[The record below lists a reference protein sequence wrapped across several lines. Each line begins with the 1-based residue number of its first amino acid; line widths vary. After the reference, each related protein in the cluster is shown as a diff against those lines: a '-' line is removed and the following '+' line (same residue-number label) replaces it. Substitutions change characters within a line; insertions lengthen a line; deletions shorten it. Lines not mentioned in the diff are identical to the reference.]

1 MSQARPKL
9 AIFADHNVPESAARA
24 FEAAGH
30 KVRRLRGVLP
40 TDAPDGLVG
49 ATAAAAGEIL
59 VTHDKDFRQATKRA
73 GISEQLQASLSRIQL
88 RCREHESAVRLT
100 AAMSLIE
107 HEWNHVQAFGDGVL
121 RVEINTSVIR
131 TLR

>member
-9 AIFADHNVPESAARA
+9 AVFVDHNVPESAARA
-24 FEAAGH
+24 FEVAGH

-40 TDAPDGLVG
+40 TDAADGLVG

-59 VTHDKDFRQATKRA
+59 ITHDRDFRQASKRA
-73 GISEQLQASLSRIQL
+73 GISERLQASLSRIQL
-88 RCREHESAVRLT
+88 RCSEPESALRVT

-107 HEWNHVQAFGDGVL
+107 HEWNHAQAFGDGVL